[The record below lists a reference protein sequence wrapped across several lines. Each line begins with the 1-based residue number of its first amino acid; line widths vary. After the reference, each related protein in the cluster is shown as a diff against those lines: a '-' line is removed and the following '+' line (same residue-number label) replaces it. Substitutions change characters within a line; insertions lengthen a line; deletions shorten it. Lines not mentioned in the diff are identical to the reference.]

1 MSKVL
6 LAKSMVEDKN
16 PLTKLLRDILS
27 TYANYLMD
35 DISYPVIMDHL
46 HSLDTTIL
54 PFNVDSVFEHMCH
67 LKEDMI
73 DEYNK

>member
-1 MSKVL
+1 
-6 LAKSMVEDKN
+6 MVEDKN

-46 HSLDTTIL
+46 HSLDTTTL
-54 PFNVDSVFEHMCH
+54 PFDVDNVFEHMCH

-73 DEYNK
+73 DEHNK